1 MKLYIYIEC
10 RWMEL
15 TSILKA
21 LTSHLG
27 GDVEH
32 ELRTLILVSES
43 APCVECVFPSSQR
56 KARVDGLGRR
66 KEWRDNLCAHGG
78 S

>member
-27 GDVEH
+27 GDVQH

-43 APCVECVFPSSQR
+43 APCVERVFPSSQR
-56 KARVDGLGRR
+56 KGKGGRAGR
-66 KEWRDNLCAHGG
+66 KEGMAR
-78 S
+78 